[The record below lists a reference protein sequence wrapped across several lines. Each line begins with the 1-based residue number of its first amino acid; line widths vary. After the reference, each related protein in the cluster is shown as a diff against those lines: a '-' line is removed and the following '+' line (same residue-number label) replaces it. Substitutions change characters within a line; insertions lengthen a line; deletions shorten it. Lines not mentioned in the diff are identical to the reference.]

1 MFTHHP
7 ILPDPYEMAPDGENA
22 TRLDILWGIYTT
34 TGQYAPVE
42 KIASTLAWRSDWDA
56 FDKLRKTP
64 NHPTDWTPSIARAV
78 TYGAAGWA
86 LGSFQRNDP
95 LTADYIEY
103 MLASPDISDS
113 VKTELKGL
121 LTNPA
126 FKENDKK

>member
-1 MFTHHP
+1 
-7 ILPDPYEMAPDGENA
+7 
-22 TRLDILWGIYTT
+22 
-34 TGQYAPVE
+34 
-42 KIASTLAWRSDWDA
+42 
-56 FDKLRKTP
+56 
-64 NHPTDWTPSIARAV
+64 
-78 TYGAAGWA
+78 